1 MPATKPIVITTI
13 SGTGPLMALDLNT
26 APITVI
32 LPIVQAAMRVA
43 DEWNNAN
50 IPEPAS
56 EGAEDALTELSE
68 TVSALDDLFV
78 PTIPGAPYTKRGD
91 LMNQDAYLIIRNGQV
106 EQVKV
111 TDLTP
116 QELSAVHH
124 WLQFHAKVSANHADS
139 LKQRI
144 NELAETS
151 GQSQGDSGYVE
162 APAPDWRLA

>member
-1 MPATKPIVITTI
+1 MHATKPIVITTI

-26 APITVI
+26 APAAVL

-43 DEWNNAN
+43 DEWDNAN
-50 IPEPAS
+50 IPTPEY
-56 EGAEDALTELSE
+56 EGAEDALTELSK
-68 TVSALDDLFV
+68 TVTALSDLLV
-78 PTIPGAPYTKRGD
+78 TTIPGTPYTTRGD
-91 LMNQDAYLIIRNGQV
+91 LMDQDTYPIIRNGQV
-106 EQVKV
+106 ERVKV
-111 TDLTP
+111 TELTP
-116 QELSAVHH
+116 LELSAVHH

-139 LKQRI
+139 IKQRI